1 MDITIVLPVHNE
13 RDNLRPLLEEIEQAL
28 SPIGQDY
35 EVIAVDD
42 GSNDGSGRVLRELA
56 AEKRFL
62 KVLVFRQNYGQS
74 AAFDAGFRHAT
85 GRFVVTMDADL
96 QNDPRD
102 IPRMI
107 DLIEREGYDFA
118 AGRREGRLDGWLLRR
133 LPSAFAN
140 AIIRRV
146 TGTRLRDL
154 GCSLKVYRRE
164 LTDELRLYGEM
175 HRFIGV
181 LVEGLGARTV
191 EVPVHHRRRTAGQ
204 SKYGLT
210 RVFKVLLDLLTVWFM
225 RGYQTKPIYIF
236 GGIGLVLGFASVGLS
251 GLVLY
256 QKLYNGVFV
265 HRNPLFTLSMMLSVV
280 AVQFLA
286 LGLLAEIVVRTYFES
301 QRKAAYLIGDSI
313 GFGPGTGATDPDAAH
328 DASPRPPLV
337 VTIPPTL
344 RKTSPVP
351 HQV

>member
-13 RDNLRPLLEEIEQAL
+13 RDNLRPLIAEIESAL
-28 SPIGQDY
+28 GPLGRAY

-42 GSNDGSGRVLRELA
+42 GSNDGSARVLRELA
-56 AEKRFL
+56 AEKQFVR
-62 KVLVFRQNYGQS
+62 VLVFRQNYGQS
-74 AAFDAGFRHAT
+74 AAFDAGFRHAA
-85 GRFVVTMDADL
+85 GRYVVTMDADL

-107 DLIEREGYDFA
+107 DLIEQGGYDFA
-118 AGRREGRLDGWLLRR
+118 AGRRDGRLDGWLLRR
-133 LPSAFAN
+133 VPSALAN

-146 TGTRLRDL
+146 TGTRIRDL

-191 EVPVHHRRRTAGQ
+191 EVPVNHRRRTAGR

-225 RGYQTKPIYIF
+225 RGYQTKPIYVF
-236 GGIGLVLGFASVGLS
+236 GGIGLVLGVLSVGLS

-256 QKLYNGVFV
+256 QKLHNGVFV

-301 QRKAAYLIGDSI
+301 QRKAAYLIGESI
-313 GFGPGTGATDPDAAH
+313 GFGAGRGGAEPGGQRPSLALTVVPAFRL
-328 DASPRPPLV
+328 ASA
-337 VTIPPTL
+337 
-344 RKTSPVP
+344 PVP

>member
-1 MDITIVLPVHNE
+1 M
-13 RDNLRPLLEEIEQAL
+13 
-28 SPIGQDY
+28 
-35 EVIAVDD
+35 
-42 GSNDGSGRVLRELA
+42 
-56 AEKRFL
+56 
-62 KVLVFRQNYGQS
+62 FRQNYGQS
-74 AAFDAGFRHAT
+74 AAFDAGFRHAS

-107 DLIEREGYDFA
+107 DLLDREGYDFA
-118 AGRREGRLDGWLLRR
+118 AGRRAGRLDGWLFRR
-133 LPSAFAN
+133 LPSALAN
-140 AIIRRV
+140 AIIRKV

-154 GCSLKVYRRE
+154 GCSLKAYRRE

-191 EVPVHHRRRTAGQ
+191 EIAVNHRRRTAGQ

-236 GGIGLVLGFASVGLS
+236 GGTGLVLGFASVGLS

-256 QKLYNGVFV
+256 QKLHNGVFV

-313 GFGPGTGATDPDAAH
+313 GFDPVRSGAGRDDAH
-328 DASPRPPLV
+328 EIPPRSPLV
-337 VTIPPTL
+337 VTIAPSV
-344 RKTSPVP
+344 RKSSTVP